1 MTTPHTLP
9 ENGNVHVWCFEGTGL
24 SSDLA
29 QSLSETL
36 SSDERLAIA
45 RFRDARLREYRTA
58 GRAMLR
64 QVLSSYLRVP
74 MATVVLGVGRH
85 GKPLVVTP
93 QAHCLQFNVSHSDAI
108 TLIAVA
114 NGQEVGIDV
123 ERVRGDLPIDTIAP
137 ASFSSAE
144 WNTFRQAP
152 EAEHVATFFP
162 CWTRKEAVLKAEG
175 VGLNRALNSV
185 EVGIGTLGEITRTD
199 ALAVLSLD
207 VAPGCAAAVAV
218 EGKEIAATT
227 YVWDPAEALT
237 CFVNLP
243 GL

>member
-1 MTTPHTLP
+1 MAGNKSALRSGMTTPHTLP

-123 ERVRGDLPIDTIAP
+123 ERVRGAGAFVRATG
-137 ASFSSAE
+137 SAVGRKLGPR
-144 WNTFRQAP
+144 FR
-152 EAEHVATFFP
+152 
-162 CWTRKEAVLKAEG
+162 R
-175 VGLNRALNSV
+175 S
-185 EVGIGTLGEITRTD
+185 
-199 ALAVLSLD
+199 
-207 VAPGCAAAVAV
+207 
-218 EGKEIAATT
+218 AATA
-227 YVWDPAEALT
+227 WLQEAN
-237 CFVNLP
+237 CP
-243 GL
+243 K